1 MSRET
6 PGDTKRTHEINS
18 CTFLA
23 TSIVRIISSVTSDEP
38 GSDIL
43 ESDAVFNILQ

>member
-18 CTFLA
+18 LHILSK
-23 TSIVRIISSVTSDEP
+23 SIVRIISSVTRDEP
-38 GSDIL
+38 GSDIF